1 MGEGAGDSY
10 RQEKQEAPLHLL
22 QPPAPTPQR
31 GKKKAGNLEHGRN
44 LTPQQMRSRGFLPQ
58 HVQIPLSNRDRWEC
72 VIKGNQ
78 VAGLESTLFAYPEP
92 EKIASTER
100 TPGQLLLGEGV
111 GRRQWVVS
119 SGALPNATFMVR
131 VRQEHMGLGSR
142 VFPLPLSFLWE
153 SPPPKKKKTGALS
166 PPPLSPHCYISVCAF
181 VLTKLQCT
189 CVCMRVCVACRTHT
203 FHMCAF
209 HTPCAQTTVPRS
221 ASKPART
228 SVLCAGERLWLW
240 RVLLEVPPEVSPSL
254 PGQMSY
260 SPPFYI
266 LSSTENRTEHPL
278 SKCHPSPSPLAVF
291 RFNTQSLWHFS
302 LPPLIFRFHP

>member
-111 GRRQWVVS
+111 GRSQWVVS

-153 SPPPKKKKTGALS
+153 SPPPKKKNRS
-166 PPPLSPHCYISVCAF
+166 PFPTTSEPSLLYKRVCICAHETP
-181 VLTKLQCT
+181 VYVCVHA
-189 CVCMRVCVACRTHT
+189 CVCCLQDTHISHVCISHP
-203 FHMCAF
+203 MCSD
-209 HTPCAQTTVPRS
+209 HGPTV
-221 ASKPART
+221 
-228 SVLCAGERLWLW
+228 C
-240 RVLLEVPPEVSPSL
+240 
-254 PGQMSY
+254 
-260 SPPFYI
+260 
-266 LSSTENRTEHPL
+266 
-278 SKCHPSPSPLAVF
+278 
-291 RFNTQSLWHFS
+291 
-302 LPPLIFRFHP
+302 